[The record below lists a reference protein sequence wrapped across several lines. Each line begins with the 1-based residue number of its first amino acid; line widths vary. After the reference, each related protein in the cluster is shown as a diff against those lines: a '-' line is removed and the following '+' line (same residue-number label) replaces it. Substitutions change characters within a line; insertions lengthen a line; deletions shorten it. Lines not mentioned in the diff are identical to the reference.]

1 MQVMGMNE
9 LKGIFEAIIASD
21 KRYQKRVAEK
31 RIYALMGLIVGVDR
45 EVAPDKREVA
55 NALYHIYT
63 NLRVIYDDNEQRA
76 LNYFIVLTKLVF
88 GDTFDNDVIMLIY
101 HIVKQSRQGNY
112 TMEAFVSELN
122 AILSGGGNTYSGDA
136 ELLQEYKKKYEDEL
150 SRSAEYRR
158 YIDEEMV
165 TKYEYDKLMHKLDE
179 GNEEYARLV
188 AEKRELAEKYNEAF
202 ARTIEYKT
210 KIETEMVTLQSYQEL
225 MDKYA
230 AMEKSYTDL
239 SDKYSKLKEEHAAV
253 VAGAEGERGEALIA
267 MTKLQQELSTEKAV
281 TEKAISD
288 YENVV
293 AMLDRERFDAKGTL
307 EKLQLDLKA
316 SQIIIDSVT
325 AKGKALEA
333 ENEELKARVRELE
346 LSAEQRKAIKGV
358 LDGAQEKLRQHIEGT
373 MTNSTGVSECST
385 SISTENGEVTKK
397 KGRGRV
403 KGERSEPWVE
413 LGISRS
419 TYYRRRNAGELK

>member
-1 MQVMGMNE
+1 MNEMGMNE
-9 LKGIFEAIIASD
+9 IKGIFDAIISGD

-45 EVAPDKREVA
+45 EVAPDKQEVA

-63 NLRVIYDDNEQRA
+63 NLTVIYDDNEKKA

-88 GDTFDNDVIMLIY
+88 GDNFDNDVIMLIY
-101 HIVKQSRQGNY
+101 HIVKRSKLGNY
-112 TMEAFVSELN
+112 TLEAFVSELN
-122 AILSGGGNTYSGDA
+122 AILSGGGNTYNGDA

-165 TKYEYDKLMHKLDE
+165 TKHEYDKLMHKIDE

-188 AEKRELAEKYNEAF
+188 AEKRELTEKYNEAF

-210 KIETEMVTLQSYQEL
+210 KIETEMVTLRSYQEL

-239 SDKYSKLKEEHAAV
+239 SDKYSKLKEEHEAT
-253 VAGAEGERGEALIA
+253 VARVDDGRDEALI
-267 MTKLQQELSTEKAV
+267 KLQQELRTEKAV
-281 TEKAISD
+281 TEKAIAD

-316 SQIIIDSVT
+316 SKILIDSVT
-325 AKGKALEA
+325 EKGRTLAA
-333 ENEELKARVRELE
+333 ENEELKAKVRELE

-373 MTNSTGVSECST
+373 MTNSSEVAEC
-385 SISTENGEVTKK
+385 SISTKNGEVTKK

-403 KGERSEPWVE
+403 KGERNEPWVE